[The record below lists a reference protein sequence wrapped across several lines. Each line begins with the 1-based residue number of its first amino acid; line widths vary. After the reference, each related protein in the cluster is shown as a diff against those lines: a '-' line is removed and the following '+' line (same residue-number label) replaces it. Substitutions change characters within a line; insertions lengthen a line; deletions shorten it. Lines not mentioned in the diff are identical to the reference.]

1 VNGPGRGG
9 VAAFTL
15 LVFAMPAA
23 AAMTIERLEAGED
36 GPRYHVTFEARL
48 QAPADRVMRVLQD
61 YSGYPALDAR
71 IIEARVTTAGDGGR
85 VLFTR
90 LRGCVGSVFCRD
102 MARYERL
109 TEGDRLLVAEAIP
122 GRGDLASGRA
132 ETRIQDDGA
141 GSRVIYRSVFEPAF
155 WMPRWL
161 VRSAMQRTLEDGTRR
176 MFENVE
182 RRAQEAPSP

>member
-1 VNGPGRGG
+1 MNQHSAGG
-9 VAAFTL
+9 VAALML
-15 LVFAMPAA
+15 LAFGVPAA
-23 AAMTIERLEAGED
+23 AAMSVERLDAGED
-36 GPRYHVTFEARL
+36 GPRYYVTFEARL

-109 TEGDRLLVAEAIP
+109 GESDRLLVAEAIP
-122 GRGDLASGRA
+122 GRGDLASGRT
-132 ETRIQDDGA
+132 ETRIEHDGM

-155 WMPRWL
+155 WMPHWL
-161 VRSAMQRTLEDGTRR
+161 VRSAMQRMLEDGTRN

-182 RRAQEAPSP
+182 RKAQEAPSP